1 MVSFVESSLAPD
13 ERIIRVAKLH
23 WALFLVSGIILF
35 FGILSSLQAPNG
47 GSVFL
52 LVVGGI
58 FLIKALLTWRTTEL
72 ALTNK
77 RVISKWGI
85 IRRRNIDTN
94 LNKIEGV
101 SFHQGIIGR
110 FLGYGSVV
118 IRGTGGDH
126 QPVPFIRAPEEFKK
140 AVNTA
145 LDTVAGSQN
154 VRTA

>member
-1 MVSFVESSLAPD
+1 MGSFVESSLAPD
-13 ERIIRVAKLH
+13 ERIIRTAKLH
-23 WALFLVSGIILF
+23 WALFLISGIILF
-35 FGILSSLQAPNG
+35 FGLLSLLNAPGG
-47 GSVFL
+47 GSEIL
-52 LVVGGI
+52 LAVGGI

-77 RVISKWGI
+77 RVVSKWGI
-85 IRRRNIDTN
+85 IRRRTIDTN

-110 FLGYGSVV
+110 VLGYGSVV

-126 QPVPFIRAPEEFKK
+126 QPVPFIQAPEEFKK

-145 LDTVAGSQN
+145 LDTVTGSQN
-154 VRTA
+154 VKTA

>member
-1 MVSFVESSLAPD
+1 MGSFVESSLAQD
-13 ERIIRVAKLH
+13 ERIIRAAKLH

-35 FGILSSLQAPNG
+35 FGLLSLLESPNG
-47 GSVFL
+47 DGVI
-52 LVVGGI
+52 LVIVGGI

-77 RVISKWGI
+77 RVMSKWGI
-85 IRRRNIDTN
+85 IRRRTIDTN

-126 QPVPFIRAPEEFKK
+126 QPVPFIQAPEEFKR

-145 LDTVAGSQN
+145 LDTATGSQN
-154 VRTA
+154 VKTA

>member
-1 MVSFVESSLAPD
+1 MASFVENSLAPD
-13 ERIIRVAKLH
+13 ERIIRTAKLH

-35 FGILSSLQAPNG
+35 FGLWSLLESPSG
-47 GSVFL
+47 GSVIL
-52 LVVGGI
+52 IVVGGI

-77 RVISKWGI
+77 RVVSKWGI
-85 IRRRNIDTN
+85 IRRRTIDTN

-126 QPVPFIRAPEEFKK
+126 QPVPFIQAPEEFKK

-154 VRTA
+154 VKTA

>member
-77 RVISKWGI
+77 RVISK
-85 IRRRNIDTN
+85 
-94 LNKIEGV
+94 
-101 SFHQGIIGR
+101 
-110 FLGYGSVV
+110 
-118 IRGTGGDH
+118 
-126 QPVPFIRAPEEFKK
+126 
-140 AVNTA
+140 
-145 LDTVAGSQN
+145 
-154 VRTA
+154 